1 MTSLM
6 DVPLTP
12 TKIKLFFFFPETEQQ
27 QWRPHSKQQEEEHEL
42 PRQDVGRDQEL
53 VVAVRT
59 IGPAAT
65 DGPTLELPQHDVL
78 EQRRRPQRIR
88 QLSDDELWM

>member
-1 MTSLM
+1 MTSFM

-12 TKIKLFFFFPETEQQ
+12 TKIKLFFLLSKPEQQ

-53 VVAVRT
+53 VVAVRA
-59 IGPAAT
+59 IGPTAT

-78 EQRRRPQRIR
+78 EQRWRPQRLR